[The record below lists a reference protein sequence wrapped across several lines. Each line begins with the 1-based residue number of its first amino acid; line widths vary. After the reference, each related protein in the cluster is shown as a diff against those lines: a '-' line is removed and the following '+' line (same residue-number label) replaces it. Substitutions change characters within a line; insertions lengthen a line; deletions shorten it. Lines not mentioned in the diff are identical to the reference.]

1 MARRKS
7 DAEVG
12 TLGVWAYN
20 TRDALDLSVEEAV
33 AALPTA
39 YHPATLRKVE
49 GGSARPGTRMWREL
63 DRLYARVA
71 QEKGIDIEPQPRLR
85 PEPPQAT
92 ETPDS
97 VLAAVR
103 LLLDEIRAERA
114 ERQEW
119 ERGFLEA
126 MRELAIGAAR
136 RDDPAPELPV
146 TARR

>member
-33 AALPTA
+33 AALPTT

-63 DRLYARVA
+63 GSLYARIA
-71 QEKGIDIEPQPRLR
+71 AEKGIDLEPQPRLR
-85 PEPPQAT
+85 PEPLETT
-92 ETPDS
+92 ETPDTL
-97 VLAAVR
+97 VGALAIQTAAINGLVAKLDLLAEAVAE
-103 LLLDEIRAERA
+103 LLAERV
-114 ERQEW
+114 R
-119 ERGFLEA
+119 EA
-126 MRELAIGAAR
+126 SSQSSSHAGSR
-136 RDDPAPELPV
+136 
-146 TARR
+146 